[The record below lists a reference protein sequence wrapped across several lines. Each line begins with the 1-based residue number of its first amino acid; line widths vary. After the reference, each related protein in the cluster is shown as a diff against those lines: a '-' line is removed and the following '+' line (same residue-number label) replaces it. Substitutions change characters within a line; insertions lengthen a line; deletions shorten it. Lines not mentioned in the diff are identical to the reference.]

1 MQAGTAPLEWGLQPR
16 RAEVCDRRDP
26 VRAGPGH
33 PVSLKALGAC
43 SRPNRA
49 LRVKATTSTKLQSQ
63 GHGKEGDLRAQLRH
77 HKFANLL
84 KALRNSLFSLENLK

>member
-1 MQAGTAPLEWGLQPR
+1 M
-16 RAEVCDRRDP
+16 
-26 VRAGPGH
+26 
-33 PVSLKALGAC
+33 SLKALGAC

-63 GHGKEGDLRAQLRH
+63 GHGKEGDLRVQLRH